1 MIRHYLKI
9 AWRNLQRQ
17 KVLTLINISGLSIGL
32 ACFSLFLLYAV
43 NEFSYDRFHAKA
55 ENIYRVYDWWDY
67 TERQGS
73 EPSSAMPLG
82 PAMKQDFPDVEDFV
96 RIGAGGNKMVRIG
109 NNVQQINMTFA
120 DPQIFSVFT
129 FPLISGNI
137 KSALETEKSIV
148 LTKEKAE
155 QLFGTANAVG
165 KRIEIKTGDKFEE
178 FEVGAVAEN
187 IPVNSTIHFD
197 MLGNLKYV
205 LNTDEGKA
213 SINNWN
219 MTLGIS
225 VYVQLMENS
234 KLMHESEKLASFRYK
249 YFPNEQQTEKTIS
262 GENKLNKPT
271 NGFGLQ
277 PLTDIHTN
285 TKIDKWGAANPKN
298 IWILISIAIG
308 ILLIACVNFVTLAVS
323 RSANRSR
330 EIGIRKVAGSNKFQL
345 VYQFLSESLLTTFIS
360 AIFGLLLANL
370 LLPFFNQLAGKSLS
384 FSFIRYPEIPVLL
397 IVVII
402 LTGLLSGLYPALV
415 ISGFK
420 PIEVLKNKLRF
431 SGSNIFTKSLV
442 SFQFVLSIGLIIS
455 TITIFKQLSFLQTK
469 NLGFDKG
476 NVVMINTLG
485 IDIQKNYPFFKQSL
499 ISDSHILGVSTSY
512 IGLGNGE
519 GQMGRRYVFD
529 EKEESV
535 IEYPVDPD
543 FLNVMDIKLVAGRN
557 FNREI
562 ASDSVNSVIVNEA
575 LVQNVWGIGPEA
587 AIGKEFKG
595 KGENA
600 GKTIIGVSKNINFE
614 DLTRTVRPQMFLNTS
629 NFKPSVIFVRI
640 SPGDPSPALAV
651 LNKAWRTLSPDFPFQ
666 YNFVDQKFDDFYKS
680 EQRWAN
686 IIIWA
691 GGISIFLACM
701 GLIGLISLAVVNRSI
716 EIGIRKVNGARVSE
730 VITML
735 NSDFVKWVA
744 IAFVIATP
752 VAYYAMHKWLE
763 NFAYKT
769 TLSWWIFALAGVL
782 ALGIALL
789 TVSWQSWRAATRNPV
804 EALRYE

>member
-1 MIRHYLKI
+1 
-9 AWRNLQRQ
+9 
-17 KVLTLINISGLSIGL
+17 
-32 ACFSLFLLYAV
+32 
-43 NEFSYDRFHAKA
+43 
-55 ENIYRVYDWWDY
+55 
-67 TERQGS
+67 
-73 EPSSAMPLG
+73 
-82 PAMKQDFPDVEDFV
+82 
-96 RIGAGGNKMVRIG
+96 
-109 NNVQQINMTFA
+109 
-120 DPQIFSVFT
+120 
-129 FPLISGNI
+129 
-137 KSALETEKSIV
+137 
-148 LTKEKAE
+148 
-155 QLFGTANAVG
+155 
-165 KRIEIKTGDKFEE
+165 
-178 FEVGAVAEN
+178 
-187 IPVNSTIHFD
+187 
-197 MLGNLKYV
+197 
-205 LNTDEGKA
+205 
-213 SINNWN
+213 
-219 MTLGIS
+219 
-225 VYVQLMENS
+225 
-234 KLMHESEKLASFRYK
+234 
-249 YFPNEQQTEKTIS
+249 
-262 GENKLNKPT
+262 
-271 NGFGLQ
+271 
-277 PLTDIHTN
+277 
-285 TKIDKWGAANPKN
+285 
-298 IWILISIAIG
+298 
-308 ILLIACVNFVTLAVS
+308 
-323 RSANRSR
+323 
-330 EIGIRKVAGSNKFQL
+330 
-345 VYQFLSESLLTTFIS
+345 
-360 AIFGLLLANL
+360 
-370 LLPFFNQLAGKSLS
+370 
-384 FSFIRYPEIPVLL
+384 
-397 IVVII
+397 
-402 LTGLLSGLYPALV
+402 LV

-420 PIEVLKNKLRF
+420 PIEVLKNKLRY